1 MTICLICS
9 DQLDFNTTRRCLIC
23 YSAVCTNCAAPPLY
37 LCNITCREEHERIV
51 MEEQE
56 EEMDAQDIGSN
67 DSNEEETKSMDNM
80 SEYCTS
86 DSDFIDDE

>member
-1 MTICLICS
+1 MTICLICG

-37 LCNITCREEHERIV
+37 LCNITCSEEHERIV

-56 EEMDAQDIGSN
+56 EEMDAQDIGSD
-67 DSNEEETKSMDNM
+67 DSTRSMDNNDSM
-80 SEYCTS
+80 DEYCTS